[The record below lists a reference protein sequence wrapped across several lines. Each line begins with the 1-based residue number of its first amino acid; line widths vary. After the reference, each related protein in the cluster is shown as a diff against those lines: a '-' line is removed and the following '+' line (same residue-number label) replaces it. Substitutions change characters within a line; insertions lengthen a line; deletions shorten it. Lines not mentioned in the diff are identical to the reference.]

1 MGSEEAKKQN
11 QEQHNSEQ
19 HNNSQEQNQNTQNQ
33 SQTQP
38 APDPEKILQEKLKE
52 LGFNSLEEL
61 KALKEK
67 AEKASKESPEDKN
80 LKEELTKLQTQLKEL
95 ESAYRTEKVR
105 ASIVASA
112 TKLGVIDPDMV
123 VLLAKEK
130 AEVKDGK
137 VLVDGKTVEEF
148 LSELKEQKP
157 YLFRASDKEG
167 SGAGVAKEP
176 PKEKSTDEKLSKL
189 LD

>member
-1 MGSEEAKKQN
+1 
-11 QEQHNSEQ
+11 
-19 HNNSQEQNQNTQNQ
+19 
-33 SQTQP
+33 
-38 APDPEKILQEKLKE
+38 
-52 LGFNSLEEL
+52 
-61 KALKEK
+61 
-67 AEKASKESPEDKN
+67 
-80 LKEELTKLQTQLKEL
+80 
-95 ESAYRTEKVR
+95 
-105 ASIVASA
+105 
-112 TKLGVIDPDMV
+112 MV

>member
-1 MGSEEAKKQN
+1 MPEEKKQN
-11 QEQHNSEQ
+11 QPNETSPEIQPSPE
-19 HNNSQEQNQNTQNQ
+19 NQP
-33 SQTQP
+33 QP
-38 APDPEKILQEKLKE
+38 VDPEKLLQEKLKE
-52 LGFNSLEEL
+52 LGFNSLDEL

-95 ESAYRTEKVR
+95 ETAYRTEKVR

-112 TKLGVIDPDMV
+112 TKLGVIDPDVV

-137 VLVDGKTVEEF
+137 VFIDGKPAEEF
-148 LSELKEQKP
+148 LKELKERKP

-167 SGAGVAKEP
+167 SGAGIAKEP
-176 PKEKSTDEKLSKL
+176 PKEKSTDEKLAKL
-189 LD
+189 LS